1 MNRLFLSA
9 LVLLTPTLAIAAV
22 KGAVDIKPQDAKIQ
36 WEGKKIIGSGHT
48 GELAL
53 KSGSM
58 VIEKDT
64 IKSGEFVIDMTS
76 LKNTDLTDEKMS
88 AKLIGHLKSDD
99 FFSIEKH
106 PTALLTINKVTPGKD
121 GKATVIGEL
130 TIKGIKKPI
139 NFPAEIKSDKSGV
152 TAKSTI
158 TVDRTAYDIKYNSLK
173 FFSAIGDKAINDTF
187 TVVVELTAKK

>member
-1 MNRLFLSA
+1 MNRLLISA
-9 LVLLTPTLAIAAV
+9 LVLMTPTFALATV
-22 KGAVDIKPQDAKIQ
+22 KGAIEVKPQDAKIQ

-58 VIEKDT
+58 VIEKDS

-76 LKNTDLTDEKMS
+76 LKNTDLTDEKMN
-88 AKLIGHLKSDD
+88 AKLVGHLKSDD

-121 GKATVIGEL
+121 GKATVAGEL

-139 NFPAEIKSDKSGV
+139 TFPAEIKSDKSGV

-158 TVDRTAYDIKYNSLK
+158 TIDRTAYDIKYNSLK

>member
-1 MNRLFLSA
+1 MKRIVLSA
-9 LVLLTPTLAIAAV
+9 LVLLSPTFAFAAV
-22 KGAVDIKPQDAKIQ
+22 KGAVEVKPQDAKIQ
-36 WEGKKIIGSGHT
+36 WEGKKIIGSGHK

-58 VIEKDT
+58 VLEKDT

-76 LKNTDLTDEKMS
+76 LKNTDLTDAKMNEK
-88 AKLIGHLKSDD
+88 LVGHLKSDD

-106 PTALLTINKVTPGKD
+106 PTALLTINKVAPGKD
-121 GKATVIGEL
+121 GKATISGEL
-130 TIKGIKKPI
+130 TIKGIKKSI
-139 NFPAEIKSDKSGV
+139 SFPAEIKSDKSGV

-187 TVVVELTAKK
+187 TVEVEFTAKK